1 MTPPPFSL
9 FAGHMYMNVNYKPTT
24 CTLNNKNNGS
34 NDTKNNDSN
43 KNNKKK

>member
-9 FAGHMYMNVNYKPTT
+9 FAGHMHMNVKNKPTT